1 MSVLDM
7 FNTPLTEVPRLDAVI
22 REHDE
27 LQRKF
32 NALVRMLRERNL
44 ISQDE
49 VAKLMDEAVEPSRS
63 GE

>member
-7 FNTPLTEVPRLDAVI
+7 FNTPLTEAPRLDAVI
-22 REHDE
+22 REHDD

-49 VAKLMDEAVEPSRS
+49 VAKLMADAVEPSGR